1 MSSKVDLHVHSTA
14 SDGVLSPEEVVQA
27 ALRSGLEIIGL
38 ADHDSTEGIPA
49 ALQASKGSPLAVWPA
64 VEISTDV
71 PRSEIHILGYFI
83 RYRDKHFQSVLH
95 ALRQSRRERARRM
108 VMKLAQ
114 MNLPVEWS
122 RVLEFAGGGAVGRPH
137 IAEAMRERGYV
148 SSVAEAFSRYIG
160 RNGPAYVERYKLTPV
175 QAVALVVEASGLPVL
190 AHPLSV
196 DEYGD
201 QLDLDKTIPELA
213 GAGLVGIEIYYPG
226 YTEEERQLLLALAQ
240 KWKLI
245 PTGGSDFH
253 GHDPGTPF
261 IGEVEVPLICAKRL
275 KALCLKRRRESRAG

>member
-1 MSSKVDLHVHSTA
+1 MQT
-14 SDGVLSPEEVVQA
+14 
-27 ALRSGLEIIGL
+27 ALRSGLEIMAL
-38 ADHDSTEGIPA
+38 SDHDSTEGIPA
-49 ALQASKGSPLAVWPA
+49 ALQASKGTPLTVWPA

-108 VMKLAQ
+108 VMRLTQ

-160 RNGPAYVERYKLTPV
+160 RNGPAYVERYKLTPE
-175 QAVALVVEASGLPVL
+175 QAVALVIDAGGLPVL
-190 AHPLSV
+190 AHPLSA

-201 QLDLDKTIPELA
+201 QLDLDKTVPALA
-213 GAGLVGIEIYYPG
+213 RAGLVGIETYYPG
-226 YTEEERQLLLALAQ
+226 YAEEERQLLLALAQ
-240 KWKLI
+240 KWNLI

-253 GHDPGTPF
+253 GRDSGTPV
-261 IGEVEVPLICAKRL
+261 IGEVDVPLSSAKKL
-275 KALCLKRRRESRAG
+275 KALCLKRRRESRPG